1 MAQPSAQLTINKTP
15 LDIAD
20 KALFIDH
27 VNEEH
32 QDELAMFIHAF
43 TKASL
48 SDDSVT
54 SIVELY
60 SDGMLLTVTTSHMT
74 QTTVSGAP
82 YPAPQYFI
90 NFVTAI
96 DASTSLQAQ
105 YIALLQTAATKLGK
119 RTIKLREQFF
129 TVIDGY
135 YASPNMY
142 RLVVSAPDNTPLN
155 QAGYAY
161 LLELNPD
168 LSSVSPALK
177 TSKSENSASAMSKSM
192 ASTSVSSQQ
201 DSAENIESTDKTQS
215 VQRYYTLRKA
225 WQDPKSQSIHAWID
239 VYIHGSTPGGNW
251 ARSLD
256 VGMPIKSVREYP
268 EKLDHLN
275 EGQCLLI
282 CDETALPT
290 VANLLENWQNSMP
303 PLVIAITNDAK
314 DIRYLQDLTL
324 STVLGNKERFI
335 QKHLLSIVNTATTT
349 LADQIM
355 TTLNTRLAMSPIKI
369 DKVWGALEA
378 KDIKSLRPKLKS
390 TLGLSRQDMMI
401 KVYWRAQ

>member
-1 MAQPSAQLTINKTP
+1 MAQPSAQLTINKAP

-43 TKASL
+43 TRASP

-60 SDGMLLTVTTSHMT
+60 SDGILLTVTTSHMA
-74 QTTVSGAP
+74 QTTVSDAP

-119 RTIKLREQFF
+119 RTIKLREQCF
-129 TVIDGY
+129 TVLDGY

-168 LSSVSPALK
+168 LSSVSPALEN
-177 TSKSENSASAMSKSM
+177 SESASAMSKSM
-192 ASTSVSSQQ
+192 TSTSVSSQQ
-201 DSAENIESTDKTQS
+201 DSAEDTDSTDKAQS

-225 WQDPKSQSIHAWID
+225 WQDSKSQSIHAWID

-251 ARSLD
+251 ARSLG

-290 VANLLENWQNSMP
+290 VANLLENWQNPMP
-303 PLVIAITNDAK
+303 PLVIAIINDAK
-314 DIRYLQDLTL
+314 DIRYLQDITL
-324 STVLGNKERFI
+324 STVLGDKERFI
-335 QKHLLSIVNTATTT
+335 QEHLLSIVNTATTT

-378 KDIKSLRPKLKS
+378 KDIKSLRPQLKS